1 MLGCFHHVWLFLT
14 LWMVVCQASLSMGFY
29 RQEYWNG
36 LPYPPPGDLSDP
48 GIERATLMSPAL
60 ASSFL
65 FCFFLP
71 LAPSGKL
78 LTQHRDYQLLE
89 NKTIPCS
96 YKDWIT
102 WPFKRIFPTNAHAS
116 SSGTL
121 LHPHPHALLSKNS
134 LCLPECAVLF
144 QASMLW
150 LVLCPLPGVTSLSVP
165 VYQTP
170 TGTLKSSLST

>member
-1 MLGCFHHVWLFLT
+1 MDGSLPGFSIHGIL
-14 LWMVVCQASLSMGFY
+14 QARIL
-29 RQEYWNG
+29 EWVAI
-36 LPYPPPGDLSDP
+36 P
-48 GIERATLMSPAL
+48 
-60 ASSFL
+60 SSRGSFWPRNWTGNSNVSCIGKRN
-65 FCFFLP
+65 FFFFFLP

-170 TGTLKSSLST
+170 TRTLKSSLSTSSLISFLCSPGP